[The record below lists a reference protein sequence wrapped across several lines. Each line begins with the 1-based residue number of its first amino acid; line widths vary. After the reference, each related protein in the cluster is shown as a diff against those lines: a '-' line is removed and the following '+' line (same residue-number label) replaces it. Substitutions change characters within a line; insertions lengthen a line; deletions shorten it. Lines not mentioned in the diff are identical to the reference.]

1 LRNAMSDNNP
11 SPDAPVR
18 GLRIVPDLPTN
29 RGGDIAGESLLRIG
43 KSKEVSKEVSKEA
56 LCLAMREVWSASLD
70 GEALD
75 APLDALSQTSLT
87 ETMASTT
94 LTLDDVTSHMLRC
107 SNCAAVAQSAESF
120 RRLRVRSV
128 GIDTLPDL
136 RPALRATIT
145 RDAANPW
152 RKEKVTTTSVAVP
165 GRRFAMAPSILIALA
180 ITGLAQAI
188 GALPDLLGSA
198 NGGALSG
205 AITGVEHLTREA
217 AASEIALAA
226 GFLSVAVKPFTAA
239 AVRLFAT
246 VLTALVIFSTLTS
259 GGTGTGGLPLE
270 AHHLIAL
277 FGTTLLWLLPAN
289 TPAFASFV
297 ASPTRARFSGPS
309 FHQ

>member
-1 LRNAMSDNNP
+1 MSDHD
-11 SPDAPVR
+11 SPPHPPVR
-18 GLRIVPDLPTN
+18 GLHMVPDLPTSRVN
-29 RGGDIAGESLLRIG
+29 DAPYDPPLGTESSR
-43 KSKEVSKEVSKEA
+43 EA
-56 LCLAMREVWSASLD
+56 RCLAIREVWSSSLD
-70 GEALD
+70 GEALEV
-75 APLDALSQTSLT
+75 ALDALNQISLH
-87 ETMASTT
+87 ESTLVPKT
-94 LTLDDVTSHMLRC
+94 LTLDDVNAHMLRC
-107 SNCAAVAQSAESF
+107 SNCAAVAQSTDSF
-120 RRLRVRSV
+120 RRLRVRS
-128 GIDTLPDL
+128 IEADALPDL
-136 RPALRATIT
+136 RPALRAAIT
-145 RDAANPW
+145 RGAATTSR
-152 RKEKVTTTSVAVP
+152 RKEKFAANSRKVP

-259 GGTGTGGLPLE
+259 GALGTGGLPLE

-277 FGTTLLWLLPAN
+277 FGTTLLWLLPSN
-289 TPAFASFV
+289 TTALASF
-297 ASPTRARFSGPS
+297 ATRPRKRPLFSGSS
-309 FHQ
+309 FQS

>member
-1 LRNAMSDNNP
+1 MSNHIP
-11 SPDAPVR
+11 PPHPPVR
-18 GLRIVPDLPTN
+18 GLHVVPGLQSS
-29 RGGDIAGESLLRIG
+29 RVGDAPYDSLLRTE
-43 KSKEVSKEVSKEA
+43 SSSEA
-56 LCLAMREVWSASLD
+56 RCLAMREVWSSSLD

-75 APLDALSQTSLT
+75 TALDALNEISLDGAPLAPT
-87 ETMASTT
+87 A
-94 LTLDDVTSHMLRC
+94 LTLDDVNTHMLRC
-107 SNCAAVAQSAESF
+107 PNCAVVAQSADGF

-128 GIDTLPDL
+128 GADTLPDL
-136 RPALRATIT
+136 RPALRAAIT
-145 RDAANPW
+145 REVANTSQRKGKVAASSP
-152 RKEKVTTTSVAVP
+152 RVP

-226 GFLSVAVKPFTAA
+226 GFLCVAVKPFTAA

-246 VLTALVIFSTLTS
+246 VLTALVIFSTLRS
-259 GGTGTGGLPLE
+259 GALGTGGLPIE

-277 FGTTLLWLLPAN
+277 FGTTLLWLLPSN
-289 TPAFASFV
+289 TPAFASF
-297 ASPTRARFSGPS
+297 ATRPTKRPLFSGPS
-309 FHQ
+309 FH

>member
-1 LRNAMSDNNP
+1 MSENNP
-11 SPDAPVR
+11 SPHAPVR

-29 RGGDIAGESLLRIG
+29 RGADTSSDSHLGTGAR
-43 KSKEVSKEVSKEA
+43 KEA
-56 LCLAMREVWSASLD
+56 LCPAMREVWSCSLD
-70 GEALD
+70 GEALH
-75 APLDALSQTSLT
+75 APLKALNQLWLT
-87 ETMASTT
+87 ETSSTPTT

-107 SNCAAVAQSAESF
+107 VNCAVVATSAESF
-120 RRLRVRSV
+120 RRLRVRS
-128 GIDTLPDL
+128 IEADTLPDL
-136 RPALRATIT
+136 RPALRATIS
-145 RDAANPW
+145 REVANPSW
-152 RKEKVTTTSVAVP
+152 RKEKFAANSVKVP

-205 AITGVEHLTREA
+205 AVTGVEHLTREA

-246 VLTALVIFSTLTS
+246 VLTALVIFSTLRS
-259 GGTGTGGLPLE
+259 GALGTGGLPIE

-277 FGTTLLWLLPAN
+277 FGTTLLWLLPPN
-289 TPAFASFV
+289 TV
-297 ASPTRARFSGPS
+297 ALPSNAAGQTTPTTRPLFSGPS
-309 FHQ
+309 FH